1 MYLNSIINYK
11 INRNAVNT
19 VTIIINRRYH
29 TALIR
34 LMSQIP
40 TKVPTTKNNTE
51 DNNDADKE
59 FELCIID
66 QVPNNGTRNYTHDTG
81 WN

>member
-29 TALIR
+29 TSLIR
-34 LMSQIP
+34 LMSQIQ
-40 TKVPTTKNNTE
+40 TKAPTTMNGIENTV
-51 DNNDADKE
+51 N
-59 FELCIID
+59 LTVSLLI
-66 QVPNNGTRNYTHDTG
+66 VPQRKI
-81 WN
+81 